1 MTAAVRTIQASP
13 QAPILELMKGADL
26 KVLHAVAE
34 YMTDAIREAENAKRK
49 TEDEYLAKKM
59 AEVNI
64 DPDIHDLV
72 ERLRL
77 TPEEAADER
86 TRWILGLDRK

>member
-26 KVLHAVAE
+26 KVMHAVAE
-34 YMTDAIREAENAKRK
+34 FMKDAIHEAENAKRK
-49 TEDEYLAKKM
+49 TEDEYLAKRM

-64 DPDIHDLV
+64 DPDIEELV
-72 ERLRL
+72 DWLRL
-77 TPEEAADER
+77 TPEEATDER
-86 TRWILGLDRK
+86 TRWILGIDNK

>member
-1 MTAAVRTIQASP
+1 MTAAAKTIQASP

-26 KVLHAVAE
+26 EVMHAVVE
-34 YMTDAIREAENAKRK
+34 YMNDAIREAEEAKRK
-49 TEDEYLAKKM
+49 AEDEFLAKKL
-59 AEVNI
+59 AEINI
-64 DPDIHDLV
+64 DPDIHELV

-86 TRWILGLDRK
+86 TRWILGLDRR